1 MQSEINDD
9 FNLPQ
14 AVRLRSHSVGDV
26 KLIDILT
33 DYNEITKKI
42 GKLNRLLKSG
52 MMNDDGGSGRLY
64 L

>member
-14 AVRLRSHSVGDV
+14 AVRLRSHSVCDV

-42 GKLNRLLKSG
+42 GKLNRL
-52 MMNDDGGSGRLY
+52 
-64 L
+64 